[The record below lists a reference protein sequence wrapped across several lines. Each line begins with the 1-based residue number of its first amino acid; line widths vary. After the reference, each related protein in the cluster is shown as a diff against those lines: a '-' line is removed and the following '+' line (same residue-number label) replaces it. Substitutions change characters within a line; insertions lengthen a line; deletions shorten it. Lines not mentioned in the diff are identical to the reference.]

1 VSPAARHFIS
11 RYFPSEYKIVP
22 NGVEPSRYR
31 TAVPIARYRDGVP
44 NVLFVGRME
53 PRKGLIHLLRA
64 IRKMQIGGERVR
76 LLIVGSGPG
85 EREARRYVLTRQLN
99 DVEFLGRVS
108 DDEKRQLFKTADVFV
123 SPATG
128 RESFGIVLLEAMSAG
143 APVICSDIHG
153 YRAVV
158 RRERDGILVPPAD
171 ADALADA
178 LGRVIRDPELRAR
191 LSAAGIER
199 SELFTWD
206 RVGASVDEYYGFVIR
221 RLAEQGALPSD
232 FSAPIPAPPGPR
244 RRSA

>member
-1 VSPAARHFIS
+1 
-11 RYFPSEYKIVP
+11 
-22 NGVEPSRYR
+22 VEPSRYR
-31 TAVPIARYRDGVP
+31 NAVPISRYRDGVP

-64 IRKMQIGGERVR
+64 IRKMQVSGKQVR
-76 LLIVGSGPG
+76 LLIVGTGPG

-108 DDEKRQLFKTADVFV
+108 DAEKAQLFKTADVFV

-171 ADALADA
+171 SDTLADALA
-178 LGRVIRDPELRAR
+178 RVIHDPELKAR

-221 RLAEQGALPSD
+221 RLAEQGALPSG

>member
-1 VSPAARHFIS
+1 
-11 RYFPSEYKIVP
+11 
-22 NGVEPSRYR
+22 
-31 TAVPIARYRDGVP
+31 
-44 NVLFVGRME
+44 
-53 PRKGLIHLLRA
+53 
-64 IRKMQIGGERVR
+64 VR

-108 DDEKRQLFKTADVFV
+108 DAEKRQLFKTADVFV

-171 ADALADA
+171 SDALADA
-178 LGRVIRDPELRAR
+178 IGRVIHDPELKAR
-191 LSAAGIER
+191 LSAAGLER
-199 SELFTWD
+199 SELFTWN

-221 RLAEQGALPSD
+221 RLAEQGALPSG
-232 FSAPIPAPPGPR
+232 FNAPIPAPPGPR